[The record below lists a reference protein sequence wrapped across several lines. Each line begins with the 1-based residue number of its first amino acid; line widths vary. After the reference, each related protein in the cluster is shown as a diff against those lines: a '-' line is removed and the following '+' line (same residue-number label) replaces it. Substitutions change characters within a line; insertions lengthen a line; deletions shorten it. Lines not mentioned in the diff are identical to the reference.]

1 MIYDD
6 DCLTDLYWDG
16 IEELA
21 ESKLEHNLYVVDI
34 VYENKENNK
43 HIEDSYECY
52 YKHDSQAKE
61 YALNLFEKLK
71 HDDFEAREG
80 FVPVDFIVSKCLGT
94 EFGQNVFE
102 EIY

>member
-6 DCLTDLYWDG
+6 DYLIDLYWDS

-34 VYENKENNK
+34 IYENKENNER
-43 HIEDSYECY
+43 IEDSYECY

-61 YALNLFEKLK
+61 YALNLFEELK
-71 HDDFEAREG
+71 HDDSETREG
-80 FVPVDFIVSKCLGT
+80 FVPVDFIVSKFLGT
-94 EFGQNVFE
+94 EFGQNIFD